1 MSATVFLDILK
12 PGPRADEIVS
22 RLTDGPNTSTPD
34 KAETGSRQVEVF
46 FLEPETDAGEGRATL
61 KAVLNEIGGDAHEH
75 VAVHYPTPG
84 D

>member
-22 RLTDGPNTSTPD
+22 RLTGGPNTTTPD
-34 KAETGSRQVEVF
+34 EPGTDPRRVEVF
-46 FLEPETDAGEGRATL
+46 FIEPETDDGEARSTL

-75 VAVHYPTPG
+75 VAVHYPTAAA
-84 D
+84 